1 MVSILILRFPFSLI
15 RTPIPKKFAYLC
27 RRILLV
33 NLNFNYTV
41 KIASLVLNGV
51 LLIAVIYLY
60 VLHFSSNSENSM
72 ATDAQV
78 GSVASGAIPR
88 IAYVNSDTLLA
99 NYKFFQ
105 TKKEELEK
113 RAEDLQKEYENRA
126 RGLQNEISS
135 FQQNAGGMTMNQ
147 ARAVEEDLRKKQ
159 QNLLQYQ
166 QNLSTQLLEEEGKV
180 NDDLY
185 DRVSN
190 YLEDY
195 GKNEDFKLVLTY
207 TKNSGVLYADDSLD
221 ITNQVVEGL
230 NLQYEGV
237 TEVATDSTAA
247 Q

>member
-1 MVSILILRFPFSLI
+1 M
-15 RTPIPKKFAYLC
+15 
-27 RRILLV
+27 
-33 NLNFNYTV
+33 
-41 KIASLVLNGV
+41 KIASLVLNAV

-60 VLHFSSNSENSM
+60 VLHFSAGKET
-72 ATDAQV
+72 AVTADAQM
-78 GSVASGAIPR
+78 SNTASGAIPR

-105 TKKEELEK
+105 TKREELEK

-185 DRVSN
+185 DRVSS

-195 GKNEDFKLVLTY
+195 GKNADFKLVLTY

-221 ITNQVVEGL
+221 ITNQVVMGL
-230 NLQYEGV
+230 NEQYDGNDTV
-237 TEVATDSTAA
+237 ASDTTSTE
-247 Q
+247 